1 MIGNYKK
8 ILNKCTKQLSLA
20 SIVLLTFN
28 VESQTI
34 VNTENLMK
42 SVDST
47 LSVGFG
53 INGDF
58 KFGNLELY
66 QFNITNQIGKKYDK
80 HLLRLLF
87 NYEYIS
93 ENNEVL
99 ASDYTAQ
106 FRYNYS
112 LGDHS
117 VFTFVQS
124 QKSKALNLNLRNL
137 IGGGYRH
144 NIYKKDES
152 YFDVSL
158 GAFYEDELYLKDTND
173 EVNIQNYRLNLS
185 SFFKVKLSKK
195 SFINTSIYY
204 QVNLDNS
211 KDTRLFIEPR
221 WYYEF
226 DKIAVY
232 VTTQIRHHT
241 TPYIDIKKTDSEL
254 LVGLEFNL

>member
-1 MIGNYKK
+1 MTNKK
-8 ILNKCTKQLSLA
+8 YLSFA
-20 SIVLLTFN
+20 IVLLFSFN
-28 VESQTI
+28 LRSQTI
-34 VNTENLMK
+34 INTENLMK

-47 LSVGFG
+47 LSIGFG
-53 INGDF
+53 VNGDF

-66 QFNITNQIGKKYDK
+66 QFNITNQIGKKFDRN
-80 HLLRLLF
+80 LIRFLF

-106 FRYNYS
+106 LRYNYS
-112 LGDHS
+112 LGNHS
-117 VFTFVQS
+117 VFSFIQS
-124 QKSKALNLNLRNL
+124 QKSRALSLNYRNL

-144 NIYKKDES
+144 NIYKKIEN
-152 YFDVSL
+152 YFDLSAGV
-158 GAFYEDELYLKDTND
+158 FYENELYLKNTN
-173 EVNIQNYRLNLS
+173 EELMVENYRVSLS
-185 SFFKVKLSKK
+185 SFFKVRVSKK

-204 QVNLDNS
+204 QINMDNTE
-211 KDTRLFIEPR
+211 DTRIFIEPR
-221 WYYEF
+221 WYYDF

>member
-1 MIGNYKK
+1 MTNKK
-8 ILNKCTKQLSLA
+8 YLSFA
-20 SIVLLTFN
+20 IVLLFSFN
-28 VESQTI
+28 LRSQTI
-34 VNTENLMK
+34 INTENLMK

-47 LSVGFG
+47 LSIGFG
-53 INGDF
+53 VNGDF

-66 QFNITNQIGKKYDK
+66 QFNITNQIGKKFDRN
-80 HLLRLLF
+80 LIRFLF

-106 FRYNYS
+106 LRYNYS
-112 LGDHS
+112 LGNHS
-117 VFTFVQS
+117 VFSFIQS
-124 QKSKALNLNLRNL
+124 QKSRALSLNYRNL

-144 NIYKKDES
+144 NIYKKNEN
-152 YFDVSL
+152 YFDLSAGV
-158 GAFYEDELYLKDTND
+158 FYENELYLKNTN
-173 EVNIQNYRLNLS
+173 EELMVENYRVSLS
-185 SFFKVKLSKK
+185 SFFKVRVSKI

-204 QVNLDNS
+204 QINMDNTE
-211 KDTRLFIEPR
+211 DTRIFIEPR
-221 WYYEF
+221 WYYDF

>member
-1 MIGNYKK
+1 MKNYKE
-8 ILNKCTKQLSLA
+8 LLSNYTKHLSIA
-20 SIVLLTFN
+20 VVLLFTCN
-28 VESQTI
+28 LQSQTI

-53 INGDF
+53 LNGDF

-66 QFNITNQIGKKYDK
+66 QFNITNQIGKKFDK
-80 HLLRLLF
+80 HLIRLLF

-99 ASDYTAQ
+99 AADYTAQ
-106 FRYNYS
+106 LRYNYS
-112 LGDHS
+112 VGNHS
-117 VFTFVQS
+117 VFSFVQS
-124 QKSKALNLNLRNL
+124 QKSKALNLDYRHL

-144 NIYKKDES
+144 NIYKKDEN
-152 YFDVSL
+152 YFDFSL
-158 GAFYEDELYLKDTND
+158 GAFYEDELYLKNTT
-173 EVNIQNYRLNLS
+173 EQVNVSNYRLSLS
-185 SFFKVKLSKK
+185 SFLKVKLSQR
-195 SFINTSIYY
+195 SFINTSVYY
-204 QVNLDNS
+204 QINFENIE
-211 KDTRLFIEPR
+211 DTRLFIEPR

-232 VTTQIRHHT
+232 ITTQIRHHT

>member
-1 MIGNYKK
+1 MKNYKALLSK
-8 ILNKCTKQLSLA
+8 YTKHLSIA
-20 SIVLLTFN
+20 IVLLFTCN
-28 VESQTI
+28 LQSQTI

-47 LSVGFG
+47 LTVGFG
-53 INGDF
+53 LNGDF
-58 KFGNLELY
+58 KLGNLELY
-66 QFNITNQIGKKYDK
+66 QFNITSQIGKKFDK
-80 HLLRLLF
+80 NLIRLVF

-106 FRYNYS
+106 LRYNYS
-112 LGDHS
+112 IDNHS
-117 VFTFVQS
+117 VFSFVQS
-124 QKSKALNLNLRNL
+124 QKSKALNLDYRHL

-144 NIYKKDES
+144 SIYKKDEN
-152 YFDVSL
+152 YFDFSL
-158 GAFYEDELYLKDTND
+158 GAFYEDELYLKNTTEQIN
-173 EVNIQNYRLNLS
+173 VSNYRLSLS
-185 SFFKVKLSKK
+185 SFFKVKLSQR
-195 SFINTSIYY
+195 SFINTSVYY
-204 QVNLDNS
+204 QINFENIE
-211 KDTRLFIEPR
+211 DTRLFIEPR

-226 DKIAVY
+226 EKVAVY

>member
-1 MIGNYKK
+1 MTNKK
-8 ILNKCTKQLSLA
+8 YLSFA
-20 SIVLLTFN
+20 IVLLFSFN
-28 VESQTI
+28 LRSQTI
-34 VNTENLMK
+34 INTENLMK

-47 LSVGFG
+47 LSIGFG
-53 INGDF
+53 VNGDF

-66 QFNITNQIGKKYDK
+66 QFNITNQIGKKFDRN
-80 HLLRLLF
+80 LIRFLF

-106 FRYNYS
+106 LRYNYS
-112 LGDHS
+112 LGNHS
-117 VFTFVQS
+117 VFSFIQS
-124 QKSKALNLNLRNL
+124 QKSRALSLNYRNL

-144 NIYKKDES
+144 NVYKKNEN
-152 YFDVSL
+152 YFDLSAGV
-158 GAFYEDELYLKDTND
+158 FYENELYLKNTD
-173 EVNIQNYRLNLS
+173 EELMIENYRLSLS
-185 SFFKVKLSKK
+185 SFFKVKVSKK

-204 QVNLDNS
+204 QINIDNTE
-211 KDTRLFIEPR
+211 DTRLFIEPR
-221 WYYEF
+221 WYYDF

>member
-1 MIGNYKK
+1 MRIYKE
-8 ILNKCTKQLSLA
+8 LLSKCTKYL
-20 SIVLLTFN
+20 SIVIVVLCTCN
-28 VESQTI
+28 IQSQTI

-53 INGDF
+53 LNGDF

-66 QFNITNQIGKKYDK
+66 QFNITNQIGKKFDK
-80 HLLRLLF
+80 HLIRLLF

-99 ASDYTAQ
+99 AADYTAQ
-106 FRYNYS
+106 LRYNYS
-112 LGDHS
+112 VGNHS
-117 VFTFVQS
+117 IFSFVQS
-124 QKSKALNLNLRNL
+124 QKSKALSLDHRNL

-144 NIYKKDES
+144 NIYKKDEN
-152 YFDVSL
+152 YFDFSL
-158 GAFYEDELYLKDTND
+158 GAFYEEELYLKNTND
-173 EVNIQNYRLNLS
+173 EVTVENYRLSLS

-195 SFINTSIYY
+195 SFINTSVYY
-204 QVNLDNS
+204 QINFENFE
-211 KDTRLFIEPR
+211 DTRLFVEPR

-226 DKIAVY
+226 DTISLY

>member
-1 MIGNYKK
+1 MTK
-8 ILNKCTKQLSLA
+8 NKYLSLL
-20 SIVLLTFN
+20 IFLLFTFN
-28 VESQTI
+28 LQSQTI
-34 VNTENLMK
+34 INTENLMK
-42 SVDST
+42 SMDST
-47 LSVGFG
+47 LSIGLG

-66 QFNITNQIGKKYDK
+66 QFNITNQIGKKFDRN
-80 HLLRLLF
+80 LIRLLF

-106 FRYNYS
+106 LRYNYS
-112 LGDHS
+112 LGNHS
-117 VFTFVQS
+117 LFSFIQS
-124 QKSKALNLNLRNL
+124 QKSRALSLNYRNL

-144 NIYKKDES
+144 NIYKKEGN
-152 YFDVSL
+152 YFDLSL
-158 GAFYEDELYLKDTND
+158 GVFFENELYLKDTND
-173 EVNIQNYRLNLS
+173 EVMVENYRVSLS
-185 SFFKVKLSKK
+185 SFFKVRVSKK

-204 QVNLDNS
+204 QINIDNTE
-211 KDTRLFIEPR
+211 DIRLFIEPR

-226 DKIAVY
+226 EKISVY

>member
-1 MIGNYKK
+1 MTNKK
-8 ILNKCTKQLSLA
+8 YLSFA
-20 SIVLLTFN
+20 IVLLFSFN
-28 VESQTI
+28 LRSQTI
-34 VNTENLMK
+34 INTENLMK

-47 LSVGFG
+47 LSIGFG
-53 INGDF
+53 VNGDF

-66 QFNITNQIGKKYDK
+66 QFNITNQIGKKFDK
-80 HLLRLLF
+80 NLIRFLF

-106 FRYNYS
+106 LRYNYS
-112 LGDHS
+112 LGNHS
-117 VFTFVQS
+117 VFSFIQS
-124 QKSKALNLNLRNL
+124 QKSRALNLNYRNL

-144 NIYKKDES
+144 NVYKKDEN
-152 YFDVSL
+152 YFDLSAGV
-158 GAFYEDELYLKDTND
+158 FYENELYLKNTD
-173 EVNIQNYRLNLS
+173 EELMIENYRLSLS
-185 SFFKVKLSKK
+185 SFFKVKVSKK

-204 QVNLDNS
+204 QINMDNTE
-211 KDTRLFIEPR
+211 DTRIFIEPR
-221 WYYEF
+221 WYYDF

>member
-1 MIGNYKK
+1 MKNYKALLSK
-8 ILNKCTKQLSLA
+8 FTKHLSIA
-20 SIVLLTFN
+20 IVLLFTCN
-28 VESQTI
+28 LQSQTI

-47 LSVGFG
+47 LTVGFG
-53 INGDF
+53 LNGDF
-58 KFGNLELY
+58 KLGNLELY
-66 QFNITNQIGKKYDK
+66 QFNITSQVGKKFEK
-80 HLLRLLF
+80 NLIRLVF

-106 FRYNYS
+106 LRYNYS
-112 LGDHS
+112 IDNHS
-117 VFTFVQS
+117 VFSFIQS
-124 QKSKALNLNLRNL
+124 QKSKALNLDYRHL

-144 NIYKKDES
+144 NIYKKDEN
-152 YFDVSL
+152 YFDFSL
-158 GAFYEDELYLKDTND
+158 GAFYEDELYLKNTT
-173 EVNIQNYRLNLS
+173 EQVNVQNYRLSLS
-185 SFFKVKLSKK
+185 SFLKVKLSKK

-204 QVNLDNS
+204 QINVENIE
-211 KDTRLFIEPR
+211 DTRLFIEPR
-221 WYYEF
+221 WYYDF

>member
-1 MIGNYKK
+1 MVNYKE
-8 ILNKCTKQLSLA
+8 ILNKYTSHLSIAFVILF
-20 SIVLLTFN
+20 TFN
-28 VESQTI
+28 LQSQSI

-53 INGDF
+53 LNGDF

-80 HLLRLLF
+80 NLFRLLF

-99 ASDYTAQ
+99 AADYTAQ

-117 VFTFVQS
+117 VFSFIQS
-124 QKSKALNLNLRNL
+124 QKSKALNLNYRHL

-144 NIYKKDES
+144 NIYKKDEN
-152 YFDVSL
+152 YFDFSL
-158 GAFYEDELYLKDTND
+158 GAFYEDELYLKNTT
-173 EVNIQNYRLNLS
+173 EQVNVSNYRLSLS
-185 SFFKVKLSKK
+185 SFLKVKLSQR
-195 SFINTSIYY
+195 SFINTSVYY
-204 QVNLDNS
+204 QINFENIE
-211 KDTRLFIEPR
+211 DTRLFIEPR

-226 DKIAVY
+226 DTISLY

>member
-1 MIGNYKK
+1 MTNKK
-8 ILNKCTKQLSLA
+8 YLSFA
-20 SIVLLTFN
+20 IVLLFSFN
-28 VESQTI
+28 LRSQTI
-34 VNTENLMK
+34 INTENLMK

-47 LSVGFG
+47 LSIGFG
-53 INGDF
+53 VNGDF

-66 QFNITNQIGKKYDK
+66 QFNITNQIGKKFDRN
-80 HLLRLLF
+80 LIRFLF

-106 FRYNYS
+106 LRYNYS
-112 LGDHS
+112 LGNHS
-117 VFTFVQS
+117 VFSFIQS
-124 QKSKALNLNLRNL
+124 QKSRALSLNYRNL

-144 NIYKKDES
+144 NIYKKNEN
-152 YFDVSL
+152 YFDLSAGV
-158 GAFYEDELYLKDTND
+158 FYENELYLKNTN
-173 EVNIQNYRLNLS
+173 EELMVENYRVSLS
-185 SFFKVKLSKK
+185 SFFKVRVSKK

-204 QVNLDNS
+204 QINMDNTE
-211 KDTRLFIEPR
+211 DTRIFIEPR
-221 WYYEF
+221 WYYDF

>member
-1 MIGNYKK
+1 MTNKK
-8 ILNKCTKQLSLA
+8 YLSFA
-20 SIVLLTFN
+20 IVLLFSFN
-28 VESQTI
+28 LRSQTI
-34 VNTENLMK
+34 INTENLMK

-47 LSVGFG
+47 LSIGFG
-53 INGDF
+53 VNGDF

-66 QFNITNQIGKKYDK
+66 QFNITNQIGKKFDK
-80 HLLRLLF
+80 NLIRFLF

-106 FRYNYS
+106 LRYNYS
-112 LGDHS
+112 LGNHS
-117 VFTFVQS
+117 VFSFIQS
-124 QKSKALNLNLRNL
+124 QKSRALNLNYRNL

-144 NIYKKDES
+144 NVYKKDEN
-152 YFDVSL
+152 YFDLSAGV
-158 GAFYEDELYLKDTND
+158 FYENELYLKNTD
-173 EVNIQNYRLNLS
+173 EELMIENYRLSLS
-185 SFFKVKLSKK
+185 SFFKVKVSKK

-204 QVNLDNS
+204 QINIDNTE
-211 KDTRLFIEPR
+211 DTRLFIEPR
-221 WYYEF
+221 WYYDF

-254 LVGLEFNL
+254 LVV

>member
-1 MIGNYKK
+1 MTNKK
-8 ILNKCTKQLSLA
+8 YLSFA
-20 SIVLLTFN
+20 IVLLFSFN
-28 VESQTI
+28 LRSQTI
-34 VNTENLMK
+34 INTENLMK

-47 LSVGFG
+47 LSIGFG
-53 INGDF
+53 VNGDF

-66 QFNITNQIGKKYDK
+66 QFNITNQIGKKFDK
-80 HLLRLLF
+80 NLIRFLF

-106 FRYNYS
+106 LRYNYS
-112 LGDHS
+112 LGNHS
-117 VFTFVQS
+117 VFSFIQS
-124 QKSKALNLNLRNL
+124 QKSRALNLNYRNL

-144 NIYKKDES
+144 NVYKKDEN
-152 YFDVSL
+152 YFDLSAGV
-158 GAFYEDELYLKDTND
+158 FYENELYLKNTN
-173 EVNIQNYRLNLS
+173 EELMVENYRVSLS
-185 SFFKVKLSKK
+185 SFFKVRVSKK

-204 QVNLDNS
+204 QINMDNTE
-211 KDTRLFIEPR
+211 DTRIFIEPR
-221 WYYEF
+221 WYYDF

>member
-1 MIGNYKK
+1 MTNKK
-8 ILNKCTKQLSLA
+8 YLSFA
-20 SIVLLTFN
+20 IVLLFTFN
-28 VESQTI
+28 VRSQAI
-34 VNTENLMK
+34 INTENLMK
-42 SVDST
+42 SMDST
-47 LSVGFG
+47 LTVGFG
-53 INGDF
+53 VNGDF

-66 QFNITNQIGKKYDK
+66 QFNITNQIGKKFDK
-80 HLLRLLF
+80 HLIRLLF

-93 ENNEVL
+93 ENSEVL

-106 FRYNYS
+106 LRYNYS
-112 LGDHS
+112 LGNHS
-117 VFTFVQS
+117 VFSFIQS
-124 QKSKALNLNLRNL
+124 QKSRALSLNYRNL

-144 NIYKKDES
+144 NIYKKEEN
-152 YFDVSL
+152 YFDVSA
-158 GAFYEDELYLKDTND
+158 GVFFENELYLKDTNE
-173 EVNIQNYRLNLS
+173 EVMIENYRVSLS
-185 SFFKVKLSKK
+185 SFFKVSVSKK

-204 QVNLDNS
+204 QINLDDS

>member
-1 MIGNYKK
+1 MGNYKE
-8 ILNKCTKQLSLA
+8 ILSKYIKYLSIA
-20 SIVLLTFN
+20 IVLLGTCN
-28 VESQTI
+28 LQSQTI

-47 LSVGFG
+47 LTVGFG
-53 INGDF
+53 VNGDF
-58 KFGNLELY
+58 KFGNLKLY
-66 QFNITNQIGKKYDK
+66 QFNITSQVGKKFDNN
-80 HLLRLLF
+80 LIRLVF

-99 ASDYTAQ
+99 AADYTAQ
-106 FRYNYS
+106 LRYNYS
-112 LGDHS
+112 VGNHS
-117 VFTFVQS
+117 VFSFVQS
-124 QKSKALNLNLRNL
+124 QKSKALNLDYRHL

-144 NIYKKDES
+144 NIYKKDEN

-158 GAFYEDELYLKDTND
+158 GVFYEDELYLKNTTDQIN
-173 EVNIQNYRLNLS
+173 VSNYRLSLS
-185 SFFKVKLSKK
+185 SFLKVKLSKK

-204 QVNLDNS
+204 QINFENVE
-211 KDTRLFIEPR
+211 DTRLFIEPR

-232 VTTQIRHHT
+232 ITTQIRHHT

>member
-1 MIGNYKK
+1 MIISKY
-8 ILNKCTKQLSLA
+8 LSIA
-20 SIVLLTFN
+20 FVLLFTYN
-28 VESQTI
+28 LHSQTI

-47 LSVGFG
+47 LTVGFG
-53 INGDF
+53 VNGDF
-58 KFGNLELY
+58 KLGNLELY
-66 QFNITNQIGKKYDK
+66 QFNITSQVGKKFDK
-80 HLLRLLF
+80 NLIRLVF

-106 FRYNYS
+106 LRYNYS
-112 LGDHS
+112 IDNHS
-117 VFTFVQS
+117 VFSFVQS
-124 QKSKALNLNLRNL
+124 QKSKALNLDYRHL

-144 NIYKKDES
+144 NIYKKDEN
-152 YFDVSL
+152 YFDFSL
-158 GAFYEDELYLKDTND
+158 GAFYEDELYLKNTT
-173 EVNIQNYRLNLS
+173 EQVNVSNYRLSLS

-204 QVNLDNS
+204 QINFDNS

-221 WYYEF
+221 WYYDF

-232 VTTQIRHHT
+232 ITTQIRHHT

>member
-1 MIGNYKK
+1 MTK
-8 ILNKCTKQLSLA
+8 NKYLSLL
-20 SIVLLTFN
+20 IFLLFTFN
-28 VESQTI
+28 LQSQTI
-34 VNTENLMK
+34 INTENLMK
-42 SVDST
+42 SMDST
-47 LSVGFG
+47 LSIGLG

-66 QFNITNQIGKKYDK
+66 QFNITNQIGKKFDRN
-80 HLLRLLF
+80 LIRLLF

-106 FRYNYS
+106 LRYNYS
-112 LGDHS
+112 LGNHS
-117 VFTFVQS
+117 VFSFIQS
-124 QKSKALNLNLRNL
+124 QKSRALSLNYRNL

-144 NIYKKDES
+144 NIYKNEGN
-152 YFDVSL
+152 YFDLSL
-158 GAFYEDELYLKDTND
+158 GVFFENELYLKDTND
-173 EVNIQNYRLNLS
+173 EVMVEDYRVSLS
-185 SFFKVKLSKK
+185 SFFKVRVSKK

-204 QVNLDNS
+204 QINIDNTE
-211 KDTRLFIEPR
+211 DIRLFIEPR

-226 DKIAVY
+226 EKISVY

-241 TPYIDIKKTDSEL
+241 APYIDIKKTDSEL

>member
-1 MIGNYKK
+1 MI
-8 ILNKCTKQLSLA
+8 INKHLSIT
-20 SIVLLTFN
+20 IVLLFTFN
-28 VESQTI
+28 LQSQTI

-47 LSVGFG
+47 LTVGFG
-53 INGDF
+53 LNGDF
-58 KFGNLELY
+58 KLGNLELY
-66 QFNITNQIGKKYDK
+66 QFNITSQVGKKFDK
-80 HLLRLLF
+80 NLIRLVF

-106 FRYNYS
+106 LRYNYIIGNHS
-112 LGDHS
+112 LFS
-117 VFTFVQS
+117 FVQS
-124 QKSKALNLNLRNL
+124 QKSKALNLDYRHL

-144 NIYKKDES
+144 SIYKKEEN
-152 YFDVSL
+152 YFDFSL
-158 GAFYEDELYLKDTND
+158 GAFYEDELYLKNTP
-173 EVNIQNYRLNLS
+173 EQVNVSNYRLSLS
-185 SFFKVKLSKK
+185 SFFKVKLSQR

-204 QVNLDNS
+204 QINVENIE
-211 KDTRLFIEPR
+211 DTRLFVEPR

-226 DKIAVY
+226 DKVAVY

>member
-1 MIGNYKK
+1 MIISKY
-8 ILNKCTKQLSLA
+8 LSIA
-20 SIVLLTFN
+20 FVLLFTCN
-28 VESQTI
+28 LHSQTI

-47 LSVGFG
+47 LTVGFG
-53 INGDF
+53 LNGDF
-58 KFGNLELY
+58 KLGNLELF
-66 QFNITNQIGKKYDK
+66 QFNITNQVGKKCDK
-80 HLLRLLF
+80 HLIRFLF

-106 FRYNYS
+106 LRYNYS
-112 LGDHS
+112 IDNHS
-117 VFTFVQS
+117 VFSFVQS
-124 QKSKALNLNLRNL
+124 QKSKALNLDYRHL

-144 NIYKKDES
+144 SIYKKDEN
-152 YFDVSL
+152 YFDFSL
-158 GAFYEDELYLKDTND
+158 GAFYEDELYLKNTTEQIN
-173 EVNIQNYRLNLS
+173 VSNYRLSLS
-185 SFFKVKLSKK
+185 SFFKVKLSQR
-195 SFINTSIYY
+195 SFINTSVYY
-204 QVNLDNS
+204 QINFENIE
-211 KDTRLFIEPR
+211 DTRLFIFLW

-226 DKIAVY
+226 EKVAVY